1 MAASIACELTSEAI
15 KAGREGLLPGLAARA
30 IARENT
36 EDGCRLT
43 FTPAG
48 DTLSRIAAVIDAER
62 QCCRWLSFTL
72 TVAPE
77 GGPVVLTLSGPAG
90 AGEFLAALLDS

>member
-1 MAASIACELTSEAI
+1 MAAPIACELTSEAI

-30 IARENT
+30 IAREDT
-36 EDGCRLT
+36 ENGCRLT
-43 FTPAG
+43 FAPAG
-48 DTLSRIAAVIDAER
+48 DTLRLIAGVVEAER

-77 GGPVVLTLSGPAG
+77 NGPVVLTLSGPAG
-90 AGEFLAALLDS
+90 AREFLGALLDS